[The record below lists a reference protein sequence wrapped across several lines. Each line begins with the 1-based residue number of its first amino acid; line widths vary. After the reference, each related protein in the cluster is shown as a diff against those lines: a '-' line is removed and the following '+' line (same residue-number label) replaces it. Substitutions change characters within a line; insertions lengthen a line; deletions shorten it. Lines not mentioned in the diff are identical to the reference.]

1 MQSQRFGETPAGETV
16 ERYTLSE
23 PGGVEVSVMTYG
35 AAVQRLLV
43 PNRDGK
49 RTNVVLGFATLDGYL
64 ADDTHHLGAIIGRV
78 ANRVAEGRF
87 TLDDRVHELSRNGG
101 AHSLHGGPQGSD
113 RRVWK
118 VADADSAHVALR
130 LTSPDGEMGYPGTL
144 TVQVTYTL
152 VGGALQID
160 YTAITDAPT
169 IVNLTNHTYW
179 NLAGEGSG
187 SVDEH
192 VLTVNASAYTPVG
205 PGLIPTGEIAPIAE
219 TPFDFRLPIPIGER
233 LREAHPQL
241 QLARGYDHN
250 FVLDRGGSDVLALAA
265 RVAEPQSGR
274 VLEIRTTEPGIQV
287 YTGNFLDGTLVG
299 PSSHAYRQGDGVAFE
314 TQHFPDAPN
323 QPGFPSTVL
332 RPGTVYRS
340 TTLFRIGK
348 RDS

>member
-1 MQSQRFGETPAGETV
+1 MQPRRFGETPAGETV
-16 ERYTLSE
+16 ELYTLSE
-23 PGGVEVSVMTYG
+23 PGGVELSVMTYG
-35 AAVQRLLV
+35 AAVQRLLT
-43 PNRDGK
+43 PSRGGK
-49 RTNVVLGFATLDGYL
+49 RVNVVLGFATLDGYL
-64 ADDTHHLGAIIGRV
+64 ADGGHYFGAIIGRV

-87 TLDDRVHELSRNGG
+87 TLDGRVHELSRNAG
-101 AHSLHGGPQGSD
+101 AHSLHGGPHGFD
-113 RRVWK
+113 KRVWD
-118 VADADSAHVALR
+118 VVDADAAHVALR

-144 TVQVTYTL
+144 TVQVTYRL

-160 YTAITDAPT
+160 YAAVTDAPT
-169 IVNLTNHTYW
+169 TVNLTNHTCW

-219 TPFDFRLPIPIGER
+219 TPFDFRTPTPIGER

-250 FVLDRGGSDVLALAA
+250 LVLDRGDSEVLALAA
-265 RVAEPQSGR
+265 RVEEPQSGR

-287 YTGNFLDGTLVG
+287 YTGNFFDGTLVG
-299 PSSHAYRQGDGVAFE
+299 PSGRAYRQGDGVAFE

-323 QPGFPSTVL
+323 HRDFPSTVV

-348 RDS
+348 PS